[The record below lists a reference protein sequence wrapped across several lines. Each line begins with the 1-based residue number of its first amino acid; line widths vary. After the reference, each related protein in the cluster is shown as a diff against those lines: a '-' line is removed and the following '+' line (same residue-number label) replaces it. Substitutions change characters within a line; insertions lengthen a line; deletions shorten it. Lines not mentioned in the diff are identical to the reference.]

1 MTGSKRKFL
10 GFVPRDSIWHPL
22 IKYLVIPIIALIV
35 VFLLVDRV
43 VMPGITRHG
52 SEFPLPSV
60 VGLSFTEAMDT
71 LDQYGVDIYIAGEES
86 SPDIP
91 DGTVMVQTP
100 LPGSMVKTGRRVKVI
115 ISSGRELVEVPY
127 MVGFSQRQ
135 AELKLREAGLRTGS
149 FNWASSDSLPVN
161 VLVYSV
167 PSWESLVPRNTPI
180 NLYFNRGSQSDV
192 VFVPQ
197 LVGTMLS
204 DAEQIADSLGLVISK
219 VDFTVNTVVLPNTV
233 IWQSLRAGTKTE
245 IGSYVD
251 LKVAVTD

>member
-127 MVGFSQRQ
+127 MVGFSQRRVTHCRSTYSSTQ
-135 AELKLREAGLRTGS
+135 CHRGNHLFRGIRRSTSISTGARSRMSYS
-149 FNWASSDSLPVN
+149 FHNWSVRCSPTQSRSPILSGSSYQRWTL
-161 VLVYSV
+161 L
-167 PSWESLVPRNTPI
+167 
-180 NLYFNRGSQSDV
+180 
-192 VFVPQ
+192 
-197 LVGTMLS
+197 
-204 DAEQIADSLGLVISK
+204 
-219 VDFTVNTVVLPNTV
+219 
-233 IWQSLRAGTKTE
+233 
-245 IGSYVD
+245 
-251 LKVAVTD
+251 